1 MFMLG
6 VNKNLECFI
15 FNKVKETKR
24 ESFPGN
30 GYFNLKEIKNYFY
43 LFTLYCLISKSK
55 EVK

>member
-1 MFMLG
+1 MLG